1 MEKNVYTILIID
13 PHSSTLLS
21 NLKTSG
27 THEGFEFYATDSVAE
42 GLVFL
47 KSYAATLNAI
57 LLGIKFPKEPNPNP
71 VVLHTIKREH
81 PDIPVILLTER
92 NSTQEIELVSEL
104 MKIGAYNYVAKK
116 GLNQAFLF
124 QVITAAIQHQQLQ
137 LQWLSKSYPTERKTP
152 FFIVRNECSL
162 GRFQKKASFGFDLVS
177 VNKPSDEQDEQQ
189 KRSTAI
195 DWHENLLK
203 SISFIYRDELQI
215 NLKFIARHGKLRCCI
230 IFSVFATDDTALELV
245 LKNIQHDTSVFFS
258 GLRPDGSNPYIF
270 ERILDKEF
278 LSSVQSYQS
287 EYQYNLFYRKPLKVK
302 KGNSIGFNSEIRNV
316 ASEKNEK
323 YLPNEIFPVPM
334 EFDNDNEIFRAL
346 HNQNEYTEIDV
357 LLIPKL
363 LLVEEIDL
371 IRRIINNPSI
381 IEAHSFSSEEI
392 QVYISFLKK
401 FIVTPNDKFMVSVL
415 LKTKEK
421 SSSQHLTTG
430 IKNYFFGSHTEV
442 SYQLRKSDRLF
453 RFSKS
458 DSGRLNQ
465 LPFFYSIHE
474 VLQVFR
480 LPLPGLIDLP
490 GIKEQSG
497 VFHYVPDNL
506 PTEGVQLGEKS
517 GMNGKE
523 AIRLNQNA
531 LARHLYI
538 MGQTGTGKTTLLKT
552 MIWDCLSKNEGVAV
566 IDPHGDLFN
575 DLIVTI
581 PDSQKDKL
589 VVIDTANPSQSAR
602 HNPISFDPG
611 NPASKSLVINELLR
625 IFSNMYNMK
634 EVGGP
639 TFELFFKNG
648 LLLIMDEVN
657 QKWLSQP
664 ILTDF
669 VELFYNEYFR
679 EKVIAKC
686 ENRKVVNFFRNAHQM
701 SGDYSFNNFAP
712 YITSKLVRFTEDYY
726 LTPIIADRKS
736 KSIDYR
742 NLIDEG
748 KILLVKLDK
757 GLIGVDNVVLLG
769 QMVLSSIILAAMSRS
784 QLEKE
789 KRKPF
794 YLFIDEF
801 QNFIRS
807 DVGSALSEVRK
818 FGLSLTLANQ
828 TLGQLN
834 ESTVEALLGNVG
846 SMVFFRPGIRDY
858 EIIKNYVE
866 PEFKREDVLKLPNFN
881 CIARLLVN
889 HIPSDPFVFQTKY

>member
-13 PHSSTLLS
+13 PHSSTLRS

-27 THEGFEFYATDSVAE
+27 AHEGFEFYATDSVAE

-57 LLGIKFPKEPNPNP
+57 LLGIKFSKEPNPNP

-137 LQWLSKSYPTERKTP
+137 LQWLSKPYKSERKTP

-215 NLKFIARHGKLRCCI
+215 NLKFITQRGKLRCCI

-278 LSSVQSYQS
+278 LSSIQDYHP
-287 EYQYNLFYRKPLKVK
+287 EYHYNLFYRKPLKVK

-316 ASEKNEK
+316 ASEKNEQ

-334 EFDNDNEIFRAL
+334 KFDNDNEIFRAL

-442 SYQLRKSDRLF
+442 SNQLRKSDRLF

-523 AIRLNQNA
+523 PIRLSNNA
-531 LARHLYI
+531 LGRHLYI
-538 MGQTGTGKTTLLKT
+538 MGQTGTGKSTLLKT
-552 MIWDCLSKNEGVAV
+552 MIRDSLEKNIGFTL

-575 DLIVTI
+575 EVYSLI
-581 PDSQKDKL
+581 PNKKKKDV
-589 VVIDTANPSQSAR
+589 VVIDTSNPSTSHAFNPLLYEKDKPYTKSLIINEIIRAFLTIYKGQSAEAFG
-602 HNPISFDPG
+602 PAFDSMMRNALLLVMDEG
-611 NPASKSLVINELLR
+611 NPDIPKLSDVKRLFHNER
-625 IFSNMYNMK
+625 YRDW
-634 EVGGP
+634 
-639 TFELFFKNG
+639 
-648 LLLIMDEVN
+648 LLLNCIDLEVKNFFEQSNRWRGEHDFDNWAMYITAKLTRFIDDYFMRDILCNTGDRQVNFRNIMDEN
-657 QKWLSQP
+657 
-664 ILTDF
+664 
-669 VELFYNEYFR
+669 
-679 EKVIAKC
+679 
-686 ENRKVVNFFRNAHQM
+686 
-701 SGDYSFNNFAP
+701 
-712 YITSKLVRFTEDYY
+712 
-726 LTPIIADRKS
+726 
-736 KSIDYR
+736 
-742 NLIDEG
+742 
-748 KILLVKLDK
+748 KILLVKMDK
-757 GLIGVDNVVLLG
+757 GLIGTDNSSLLG
-769 QMVLSSIILAAMSRS
+769 QLIISNLSIAAMSRS
-784 QLEKE
+784 NINIS
-789 KRKPF
+789 KRKQ
-794 YLFIDEF
+794 YLLFIDEF
-801 QNFIRS
+801 QNFMRS
-807 DVGSALSEVRK
+807 DVSSALSEVRK
-818 FGLSLTLANQ
+818 YGLSLIMANQ
-828 TLGQLN
+828 TMAQLSKEMQ
-834 ESTVEALLGNVG
+834 ESLLGNAG
-846 SMVFFRPGIRDY
+846 SMIFFRPGISDY
-858 EIIKNYVE
+858 ETIKHYVE

-881 CIARLLVN
+881 CIARLQID